1 VSKECDLVSCP
12 PHDFLRALSL
22 AKFFTI
28 ARATVT
34 WYEAVSTYD
43 RLTDL
48 APGCSKVDDAIYPG

>member
-1 VSKECDLVSCP
+1 MSEECDLVSST
-12 PHDFLRALSL
+12 PHDFLRALLL

-28 ARATVT
+28 TRAT

-48 APGCSKVDDAIYPG
+48 APGCSKVGDAIYPG